1 MKYSLQ
7 MFTLPKPEN
16 NMVREQR
23 TGKGETQK
31 TAERVFSRL
40 SFFRNPL
47 RFSVVASRHPFCFSF
62 SCPSVVASM
71 VKMQIFTLRELLMG
85 KSCKSVFSFHQQ
97 QDKTGRR
104 HSPDPA
110 SSFFLQLFNC
120 FSVQL
125 FKCFPV
131 PSYFR
136 VPCSPVLTSRVK
148 IRIFT
153 LIELLI
159 VIAMIA
165 ILAAMLLPAL
175 NSAKNKAQAIT
186 CTSQKKQ
193 IFIFKPER

>member
-85 KSCKSVFSFHQQ
+85 KSCKSVFSFRQQ
-97 QDKTGRR
+97 QDKAGRR

-110 SSFFLQLFNC
+110 SSFFL
-120 FSVQL
+120 QL

-136 VPCSPVLTSRVK
+136 VPCSPVLTSRMK